1 MRFVGEMARIIHVEK
16 GTNMVISDRLVR
28 KVAGAILGAVAVATV
43 FSLVGYS
50 DEGAT
55 TSDYVRELSLAL
67 ASYIPAALIVHR
79 LIRRDSLILDIIS
92 VTLIG
97 SSVSL
102 LMKLIF
108 LEGQNGIPAY
118 IARWTREH
126 SLKPFEDLAF
136 HAISFLILATLL
148 SLPFVALGVWI
159 CRLWTKHDRLT
170 TERF

>member
-1 MRFVGEMARIIHVEK
+1 MLF
-16 GTNMVISDRLVR
+16 SYRLVR
-28 KVAGAILGAVAVATV
+28 KIAGAILGAVAIATV

-67 ASYIPAALIVHR
+67 ASYLPAAVIVHR
-79 LIRRDSLILDIIS
+79 LIRRDSAILDIIS

-97 SSVSL
+97 SGLSL

-108 LEGQNGIPAY
+108 LEGENGIPAY
-118 IARWTREH
+118 IARSTREH
-126 SLKPFEDLAF
+126 SLKPFGDLAF
-136 HAISFLILATLL
+136 HAVSFIILATLL

-170 TERF
+170 TARF